1 MASTVGV
8 RVQELRLP
16 EGPGAPGG
24 VIAASSSPRSLLPSL
39 HIPGHSP
46 TSPHSFPHSSHL
58 VDPVADP
65 FLLAGGA
72 LTPSS
77 GTILGLAAYFSGRPS
92 ADPSHQAL
100 AAVLA
105 RRLQGPPAPSPA
117 PAPAPA
123 PAPPAPS
130 SSDGPD
136 AACIADVLDRLTV
149 VGAGGAGSGAGS
161 LSPLAQTALDAAAAA
176 LTRLES
182 PAALEAAGV
191 QPARMPLLVAAS
203 PQLAAAAVGA
213 ALRLSCRPPVVPYT
227 TPPPAP
233 PLLSSLLALDFSL
246 PLLECVSLVV
256 KGPSAALVPP
266 HFLPTLVGGL
276 VTQCERMGG
285 SPVGAAGKESSG
297 GVGGGGGSASPR
309 QAQQHRAVRLVS
321 LFVVS
326 LLSNGSLQRAA
337 AAAGG
342 DALPS
347 LLAHLEAFGVE
358 FVRVKEA
365 SALFKLIKGLGA
377 GGAGGE
383 VGGEGERMMMTG
395 GE

>member
-8 RVQELRLP
+8 RVQELQLP
-16 EGPGAPGG
+16 EGPGAPG
-24 VIAASSSPRSLLPSL
+24 VTAASSSPRSLLPSL
-39 HIPGHSP
+39 HIPGPSP
-46 TSPHSFPHSSHL
+46 TSPTFLHSSPHSSHL

-117 PAPAPA
+117 P
-123 PAPPAPS
+123 PAPS

-176 LTRLES
+176 LTRLQS

-285 SPVGAAGKESSG
+285 SPVGAAGKEAG
-297 GVGGGGGSASPR
+297 GGGGGGGGGSASPR
-309 QAQQHRAVRLVS
+309 QPQQHRAVRLVS